1 MLSLDLMSAKDP
13 LRALMSAA
21 QPVNTALC
29 PLYNV
34 DHGSLDLGA
43 FASARIIH

>member
-13 LRALMSAA
+13 QTALMSAA
-21 QPVNTALC
+21 QPVCTALC

-34 DHGSLDLGA
+34 DHGSLDLGP
-43 FASARIIH
+43 FASAGIIH